1 MSSASLIGRTLGGRF
16 RVIGF
21 IGEGA
26 MASVYR
32 AVQVQEPRDVAVKVM
47 HPHLTGDP
55 TFVGRFRRE
64 AKAAAQ
70 IQHPN
75 TVQIL
80 DFGVDDRVL
89 YIAMELLGGQD
100 LFETL
105 VVERRLGERRAVRI
119 LIQICDALIAAHEK
133 GIVHRDLKPE
143 NIMLLPPDPSDP
155 TIQRVKVLDFG
166 IAKILERDAAPASDG
181 GEPNSLANSV
191 LTTVGMVVGTPAYMS
206 PEQCRGET
214 IDARSDVYA
223 CGILLYQLIAG
234 RLPFAGDNAMD
245 LAVKHVRSEP
255 PPVHTVLPSV
265 NRELERIIL
274 TALGKWPAQRQDSAT
289 ALKAQ
294 LEAVLPQLTD
304 AVLSSAETSVARP
317 PPEPELRHRSLQE
330 VIDGDAV
337 STLRTSPGAT
347 SDPDI
352 AKTLTS
358 EKARIPLDA
367 TVPAGPLPAEEPL
380 TRPFRPVRPAAG
392 ADPGFVADLL
402 PIAAPK
408 RAHPEPDPTLAS
420 LLVGVPPALTTGP
433 APPLPIAAP
442 TVVGA
447 STGPGTWI
455 LIPFALLVGIAVG
468 VLAYF
473 LAR

>member
-75 TVQIL
+75 TVRIL

-89 YIAMELLGGQD
+89 YIAMELLAGQD

-119 LIQICDALIAAHEK
+119 LIQICDAMIAAHEK

-143 NIMLLPPDPSDP
+143 NIMLLPPDPADP
-155 TIQRVKVLDFG
+155 TVERVKVLDFG

-181 GEPNSLANSV
+181 GEPNSMSNSV

-206 PEQCRGET
+206 PEQCRGEV
-214 IDARSDVYA
+214 IDARSDIYA
-223 CGILLYQLIAG
+223 CGILLYQLVAG

-255 PPVHTVLPSV
+255 PPIHTVIPTV
-265 NRELERIIL
+265 NRELERVIL
-274 TALGKWPAQRQDSAT
+274 TSLGKWPAQRQASAHE
-289 ALKAQ
+289 LKDQ
-294 LEAVLPQLTD
+294 LEAILPELTD
-304 AVLSSAETSVARP
+304 EVLGRVEAAAPPSSGMARRAVQ
-317 PPEPELRHRSLQE
+317 ELL
-330 VIDGDAV
+330 DGDSV
-337 STLRTSPGAT
+337 STLRTSPSAT

-352 AKTLTS
+352 APTLTS
-358 EKARIPLDA
+358 EKALLPSEREPILRARAPAPAPLDA
-367 TVPAGPLPAEEPL
+367 TVPAGPLHLDELVPAP
-380 TRPFRPVRPAAG
+380 
-392 ADPGFVADLL
+392 
-402 PIAAPK
+402 PK
-408 RAHPEPDPTLAS
+408 RPIPEPDHTLAS
-420 LLVGVPPALTTGP
+420 LVDARAAGWQPA
-433 APPLPIAAP
+433 PIAAQP
-442 TVVGA
+442 RAPDG
-447 STGPGTWI
+447 SSGWL
-455 LIPFALLVGIAVG
+455 LIPFALIVGIAVG

-473 LAR
+473 LSR

>member
-32 AVQVQEPRDVAVKVM
+32 AVQVQEPRDVALKVM

-64 AKAAAQ
+64 ARAAAQ

-89 YIAMELLGGQD
+89 YIAMELLAGQD
-100 LFETL
+100 LFEAL

-119 LIQICDALIAAHEK
+119 LVQICDALIAAHEK

-143 NIMLLPPDPSDP
+143 NIMLVPPDPADP
-155 TIQRVKVLDFG
+155 TVERVKVLDFG
-166 IAKILERDAAPASDG
+166 IAKILERDIAPSDG
-181 GEPNSLANSV
+181 EPISMANSV

-206 PEQCRGET
+206 PEQCRGEV
-214 IDARSDVYA
+214 IDARSDIYS

-245 LAVKHVRSEP
+245 LAVKHVRSEVP
-255 PPVHTVLPSV
+255 PIHTIIPSV
-265 NRELERIIL
+265 NRQLERVIL
-274 TALGKWPAQRQDSAT
+274 TSLGKWPAQRQASALE
-289 ALKAQ
+289 LKQQ
-294 LEAVLPQLTD
+294 LEAILPELTD
-304 AVLSSAETSVARP
+304 EVLAARP
-317 PPEPELRHRSLQE
+317 DAAAPPSSGMARRAVQELL
-330 VIDGDAV
+330 DGDSV
-337 STLRTSPGAT
+337 STLRTSPSAT
-347 SDPDI
+347 SDADI
-352 AKTLTS
+352 APTLTS
-358 EKARIPLDA
+358 EKALLPSERPPTTHERAVAPAPLDA
-367 TVPAGPLPAEEPL
+367 TVPAGPLHLDELA
-380 TRPFRPVRPAAG
+380 TRPFRPLPSLAGEAA
-392 ADPGFVADLL
+392 ADLIL
-402 PIAAPK
+402 LPK
-408 RAHPEPDPTLAS
+408 RPIPEPEHTLAS
-420 LLVGVPPALTTGP
+420 LVDARAAGWQP
-433 APPLPIAAP
+433 APIAVNAPAPI
-442 TVVGA
+442 G
-447 STGPGTWI
+447 SSGWL
-455 LIPFALLVGIAVG
+455 LIPFALVVGIAVG

-473 LAR
+473 LAK

>member
-16 RVIGF
+16 RIIGF

-47 HPHLTGDP
+47 HPHLIGDP

-64 AKAAAQ
+64 AKAASQ

-119 LIQICDALIAAHEK
+119 LVQICDALIAAHEK

-143 NIMLLPPDPSDP
+143 NIMLLPPDPADP
-155 TIQRVKVLDFG
+155 TVQRVKVLDFG

-181 GEPNSLANSV
+181 GEPNSMANSV

-206 PEQCRGET
+206 PEQCRGEI
-214 IDARSDVYA
+214 IDARSDIYA
-223 CGILLYQLIAG
+223 CGILLYQLVAG
-234 RLPFAGDNAMD
+234 RLPFTGDNAMD

-255 PPVHTVLPSV
+255 PPIHAVIPTV
-265 NRELERIIL
+265 NRELERVIL
-274 TALGKWPAQRQDSAT
+274 TALGKWPAQRQASAIV
-289 ALKAQ
+289 LKEQ
-294 LEAVLPQLTD
+294 LEAILPELTD
-304 AVLSSAETSVARP
+304 GVGLVAEAAMPLSEPGVLRRA
-317 PPEPELRHRSLQE
+317 LQE
-330 VIDGDAV
+330 QLDGDSV
-337 STLRTSPGAT
+337 TTLRTSPTAA
-347 SDPDI
+347 SEPDI

-358 EKARIPLDA
+358 EKALAPLDA
-367 TVPAGPLPAEEPL
+367 TVPAGPLHLLDEPA
-380 TRPFRPVRPAAG
+380 TRPFHAPRPAAG
-392 ADPGFVADLL
+392 APAYAADLQ
-402 PIAAPK
+402 PAAPPK
-408 RAHPEPDPTLAS
+408 RPIPEPEHTLAS
-420 LLVGVPPALTTGP
+420 VMSSPSELGP
-433 APPLPIAAP
+433 APARPAPIAAP
-442 TVVGA
+442 TRAPAARSG
-447 STGPGTWI
+447 WL
-455 LIPFALLVGIAVG
+455 LIPFALVIGIAVG

-473 LAR
+473 FAR

>member
-1 MSSASLIGRTLGGRF
+1 MSSTSLIGRTLGGRF
-16 RVIGF
+16 RIIGF

-32 AVQVQEPRDVAVKVM
+32 AVQVQEPREVAIKVM
-47 HPHLTGDP
+47 HPHLIGDP

-64 AKAAAQ
+64 ARAASQ

-119 LIQICDALIAAHEK
+119 LIQICDALVAAHEK

-143 NIMLLPPDPSDP
+143 NIMLLPPDPGDP
-155 TIQRVKVLDFG
+155 TVQRVKVLDFG

-181 GEPNSLANSV
+181 GEPNSMANSV
-191 LTTVGMVVGTPAYMS
+191 LTSVGMVVGTPAYMS
-206 PEQCRGET
+206 PEQCRGEI
-214 IDARSDVYA
+214 IDARSDIYA
-223 CGILLYQLIAG
+223 CGILLYQLVAG

-255 PPVHTVLPSV
+255 PPIHTVLSTV
-265 NRELERIIL
+265 NRDLERVIL
-274 TALGKWPAQRQDSAT
+274 TALGKWPAQRQASASV
-289 ALKAQ
+289 LKEQ
-294 LEAVLPQLTD
+294 LEALLPRLTD
-304 AVLSSAETSVARP
+304 GIALAADAVTAPGALEIHRRAVQ
-317 PPEPELRHRSLQE
+317 ELLE
-330 VIDGDAV
+330 GDAV
-337 STLRTSPGAT
+337 STLRSSPNAS
-347 SDPDI
+347 SDHDLAP
-352 AKTLTS
+352 TLTS
-358 EKARIPLDA
+358 EKALLPLDA
-367 TVPAGPLPAEEPL
+367 TVPAGPLHFADEPA
-380 TRPFRPVRPAAG
+380 TRPFRAPRPAAG
-392 ADPGFVADLL
+392 APLPYAADLA
-402 PIAAPK
+402 PAATPK
-408 RAHPEPDPTLAS
+408 RSIPEPDHTLAS
-420 LLVGVPPALTTGP
+420 LIGGPAELAP
-433 APPLPIAAP
+433 APPRAAPLAAP
-442 TVVGA
+442 TPAA
-447 STGPGTWI
+447 SGPASASGWI
-455 LIPFALLVGIAVG
+455 LIPFALVVGIAVG

>member
-1 MSSASLIGRTLGGRF
+1 MSSASLIGRTLGERF

-64 AKAAAQ
+64 AKAASQ
-70 IQHPN
+70 IRHPN

-80 DFGVDDRVL
+80 DYGVDGRML
-89 YIAMELLGGQD
+89 YIAMELLAGQD

-155 TIQRVKVLDFG
+155 TAPRVKVLDFG
-166 IAKILERDAAPASDG
+166 IAKILERDKAPPPSDG
-181 GEPNSLANSV
+181 SEPKTPTSMVNSV

-206 PEQCRGET
+206 PEQCRGEAV
-214 IDARSDVYA
+214 DARSDVYA

-245 LAVKHVRSEP
+245 LAVKHVRTEP
-255 PPVHTVLPSV
+255 PPIHTLLPEV
-265 NRELERIIL
+265 NRDLERVIL
-274 TALGKWPAQRQDSAT
+274 TALGKWPAQRQGSAA
-289 ALKAQ
+289 ALKEQ
-294 LEAVLPQLTD
+294 LEAILPQLTD
-304 AVLSSAETSVARP
+304 AVLGGADVGAFTPV
-317 PPEPELRHRSLQE
+317 EPELRRRSMQE
-330 VIDGDAV
+330 LLDADTV
-337 STLRTSPGAT
+337 STLRSSTN
-347 SDPDI
+347 DPSEHGI
-352 AKTLTS
+352 VPTLTS
-358 EKARIPLDA
+358 EKALLTLDA
-367 TVPAGPLPAEEPL
+367 AAPQTPWMVDEPP
-380 TRPFRPVRPAAG
+380 TRPFLSSMRLGSG
-392 ADPGFVADLL
+392 ADLGNSADRAPPAPRAKPGF
-402 PIAAPK
+402 
-408 RAHPEPDPTLAS
+408 PEPAPTLTSLAVGRPRKPYVTAS
-420 LLVGVPPALTTGP
+420 SIRPQAPVAGP
-433 APPLPIAAP
+433 
-442 TVVGA
+442 
-447 STGPGTWI
+447 STWI
-455 LIPFALLVGIAVG
+455 LIPLSLIVGIAVG
-468 VLAYF
+468 VLAYL

>member
-32 AVQVQEPRDVAVKVM
+32 AVQVQEPRDVALKVM

-64 AKAAAQ
+64 ARAAAQ
-70 IQHPN
+70 IQHSN

-119 LIQICDALIAAHEK
+119 LIQICDALTAAHEK
-133 GIVHRDLKPE
+133 GIIHRDLKPE
-143 NIMLLPPDPSDP
+143 NIMLLPPDPRDP
-155 TIQRVKVLDFG
+155 TAERVKVLDFG
-166 IAKILERDAAPASDG
+166 IAKILERDAPASDG
-181 GEPNSLANSV
+181 GEPNSMANSV

-223 CGILLYQLIAG
+223 CGILLYQLVAG

-255 PPVHTVLPSV
+255 PPMHTVMPTV
-265 NRELERIIL
+265 NRDLERVVL
-274 TALGKWPAQRQDSAT
+274 TALGKWPAQRQASAT
-289 ALKAQ
+289 ELKAQ
-294 LEAVLPQLTD
+294 LEAILPQLTD
-304 AVLSSAETSVARP
+304 GVGERPEPASA
-317 PPEPELRHRSLQE
+317 PPEPERRRRSLQE
-330 VIDGDAV
+330 HLDGDAV
-337 STLRTSPGAT
+337 STMRTSPSAA

-352 AKTLTS
+352 APTLTS
-358 EKARIPLDA
+358 EKALLPLDA
-367 TVPAGPLPAEEPL
+367 TVEADPLHVIA
-380 TRPFRPVRPAAG
+380 PAAHPREAARSA
-392 ADPGFVADLL
+392 ADHAP
-402 PIAAPK
+402 AAPA
-408 RAHPEPDPTLAS
+408 RRSIPEPDHTLAS
-420 LLVGVPPALTTGP
+420 LVGELPTPAAMR
-433 APPLPIAAP
+433 APPSPSAASAP
-442 TVVGA
+442 LRAPAG
-447 STGPGTWI
+447 STGWM

-473 LAR
+473 LSK

>member
-16 RVIGF
+16 RIIGF

-75 TVQIL
+75 TVQIV

-143 NIMLLPPDPSDP
+143 NIMLLPPDPRDP
-155 TIQRVKVLDFG
+155 TVERVKVLDFG
-166 IAKILERDAAPASDG
+166 IAKILERDAAPPSDG
-181 GEPNSLANSV
+181 GEPNSMANSV

-214 IDARSDVYA
+214 IDARSDIYA
-223 CGILLYQLIAG
+223 CGILLYQLVAG

-245 LAVKHVRSEP
+245 LAVKHVRNEP
-255 PPVHTVLPSV
+255 PPIHTVIPTV
-265 NRELERIIL
+265 NRDLERVIL
-274 TALGKWPAQRQDSAT
+274 TSLGKWPAQRQASAIE
-289 ALKAQ
+289 LKAQ

-304 AVLSSAETSVARP
+304 GAGERP
-317 PPEPELRHRSLQE
+317 EVFTAPPEPELRRRSLQE
-330 VIDGDAV
+330 HLDGDAV
-337 STLRTSPGAT
+337 STLRTSPTAA

-358 EKARIPLDA
+358 EKAPLPGLDA
-367 TVPAGPLPAEEPL
+367 TVAAGPLHVASPAL
-380 TRPFRPVRPAAG
+380 RPIEAARPTAVSAPARRP
-392 ADPGFVADLL
+392 
-402 PIAAPK
+402 I
-408 RAHPEPDPTLAS
+408 PEPDHTLAS
-420 LLVGVPPALTTGP
+420 LVGELPNAAPPPA
-433 APPLPIAAP
+433 APIAVAARAAAP
-442 TVVGA
+442 AA
-447 STGPGTWI
+447 SSGWM

-473 LAR
+473 LAK

>member
-1 MSSASLIGRTLGGRF
+1 MSSASLIGRTLGERF

-32 AVQVQEPRDVAVKVM
+32 AVQVEEPRDVAVKVM

-64 AKAAAQ
+64 AKAASQ
-70 IQHPN
+70 IRHPN

-80 DFGVDDRVL
+80 DYGVDGRML
-89 YIAMELLGGQD
+89 YIAMELLAGQD

-143 NIMLLPPDPSDP
+143 NIMLLPPDASDP
-155 TIQRVKVLDFG
+155 TAPRVKVLDFG
-166 IAKILERDAAPASDG
+166 IAKILERDKAPPSEG
-181 GEPNSLANSV
+181 SEPKTPTSMVNSV

-206 PEQCRGET
+206 PEQCRGEA

-245 LAVKHVRSEP
+245 LAIKHVRSEP
-255 PPVHTVLPSV
+255 PPIHTLLPEV
-265 NRELERIIL
+265 NRELERVIL
-274 TALGKWPAQRQDSAT
+274 TALGKWPAQRQGSAA
-289 ALKAQ
+289 ALKEQ
-294 LEAVLPQLTD
+294 LEAILPQLTD
-304 AVLSSAETSVARP
+304 AVLGSADVGAFAP
-317 PPEPELRHRSLQE
+317 VEPELRRRSMQE
-330 VIDGDAV
+330 LLDADTV
-337 STLRTSPGAT
+337 STLRSSTN
-347 SDPDI
+347 DPPEKGI
-352 AKTLTS
+352 IPTLTS
-358 EKARIPLDA
+358 EKALLTLDA
-367 TVPAGPLPAEEPL
+367 AAPQTPWMADEPPA
-380 TRPFRPVRPAAG
+380 RPFLSSMRLGSG
-392 ADPGFVADLL
+392 ADLGNSADHAPRARAKPGF
-402 PIAAPK
+402 
-408 RAHPEPDPTLAS
+408 PEPAPTLTSLVAGRPRKPYKTAS
-420 LLVGVPPALTTGP
+420 TLRPP
-433 APPLPIAAP
+433 APP
-442 TVVGA
+442 VGA
-447 STGPGTWI
+447 AGPATWV
-455 LIPFALLVGIAVG
+455 LIPLALIVGVAVG
-468 VLAYF
+468 VLAYL

>member
-32 AVQVQEPRDVAVKVM
+32 AVQVQEPRDVAIKVM

-133 GIVHRDLKPE
+133 GIIHRDLKPE
-143 NIMLLPPDPSDP
+143 NIMLLPPDPRDP
-155 TIQRVKVLDFG
+155 TVERVKVLDFG
-166 IAKILERDAAPASDG
+166 IAKILERDAAPPSDG
-181 GEPNSLANSV
+181 GEPNSMANSV

-206 PEQCRGET
+206 PEQCRGEP

-223 CGILLYQLIAG
+223 CGILLYQLVAG

-245 LAVKHVRSEP
+245 LAVKHVRNEP
-255 PPVHTVLPSV
+255 PPIHTVLPTV
-265 NRELERIIL
+265 NRDLEALIL
-274 TALGKWPAQRQDSAT
+274 TALGKWPAQRQESAT
-289 ALKAQ
+289 ELKSQ

-304 AVLSSAETSVARP
+304 GAGEAPQIMAR
-317 PPEPELRHRSLQE
+317 PPEPELRRRSVQE
-330 VIDGDAV
+330 LIDGDAV
-337 STLRTSPGAT
+337 STLRNSPTAS

-352 AKTLTS
+352 APTLTS
-358 EKARIPLDA
+358 EKALLPLEA
-367 TVPAGPLPAEEPL
+367 TLVAGPSPIAPRPL
-380 TRPFRPVRPAAG
+380 EAARPPAAP
-392 ADPGFVADLL
+392 AP
-402 PIAAPK
+402 AAPA
-408 RAHPEPDPTLAS
+408 RRQVPEPDHTLAS
-420 LLVGVPPALTTGP
+420 LVGELPTP
-433 APPLPIAAP
+433 APMLAPPSPIAAVAAARAP
-442 TVVGA
+442 AG
-447 STGPGTWI
+447 SSGWL
-455 LIPFALLVGIAVG
+455 LIPFALVVGVAVG

>member
-1 MSSASLIGRTLGGRF
+1 MSSASLIGRTLGERF

-32 AVQVQEPRDVAVKVM
+32 AVQVGEPRDVAVKVM

-64 AKAAAQ
+64 AKAASQ

-80 DFGVDDRVL
+80 DYGVDGRML
-89 YIAMELLGGQD
+89 YIAMELLAGQD

-143 NIMLLPPDPSDP
+143 NIMLLPPDASDP
-155 TIQRVKVLDFG
+155 TAPRVKVLDFG
-166 IAKILERDAAPASDG
+166 IAKILERDKEPLSDG
-181 GEPNSLANSV
+181 SEPKTPNSMANSV

-206 PEQCRGET
+206 PEQCRGEA

-255 PPVHTVLPSV
+255 PPIHALLPDV
-265 NRELERIIL
+265 NRDLERVIL

-289 ALKAQ
+289 ALKEQ
-294 LEAVLPQLTD
+294 LEAVLPELTD
-304 AVLSSAETSVARP
+304 AALGNADGFSLAPV
-317 PPEPELRHRSLQE
+317 EPELRRRSMQE
-330 VIDGDAV
+330 LLDADTV
-337 STLRTSPGAT
+337 STLRSSTTHDSA
-347 SDPDI
+347 DPN
-352 AKTLTS
+352 ALPTLTS
-358 EKARIPLDA
+358 EKALLTLDA
-367 TVPAGPLPAEEPL
+367 AAPQTPWMVDEPP
-380 TRPFRPVRPAAG
+380 TRPFLSSMRLGSG
-392 ADPGFVADLL
+392 ADLGNSADLL
-402 PIAAPK
+402 PAA
-408 RAHPEPDPTLAS
+408 RARPGFPQPSPTLTSSA
-420 LLVGVPPALTTGP
+420 VGRPRKPFV
-433 APPLPIAAP
+433 APSAMRTHAP
-442 TVVGA
+442 TPSA
-447 STGPGTWI
+447 GPGAWI
-455 LIPFALLVGIAVG
+455 LIPLALFVGIAVG
-468 VLAYF
+468 VLAYV

>member
-1 MSSASLIGRTLGGRF
+1 MSSASLIGRTLSGRF

-32 AVQVQEPRDVAVKVM
+32 AVQVQQPHDVAVKVM

-64 AKAAAQ
+64 ARAAAQ

-80 DFGVDDRVL
+80 DFGVDERVL
-89 YIAMELLGGQD
+89 YIAMELLAGQD

-143 NIMLLPPDPSDP
+143 NIMLLPPDPADP
-155 TIQRVKVLDFG
+155 TVERVKVLDFG

-181 GEPNSLANSV
+181 GEPNSMANSV

-206 PEQCRGET
+206 PEQCRGEP
-214 IDARSDVYA
+214 IDPRSDIYA
-223 CGILLYQLIAG
+223 CGILLYQLVAG

-255 PPVHTVLPSV
+255 PPIHTVIPTV
-265 NRELERIIL
+265 NRELERVIL
-274 TALGKWPAQRQDSAT
+274 TALGKWPAQRQASALV
-289 ALKAQ
+289 LKGQ
-294 LEAVLPQLTD
+294 LEAVLPELTD
-304 AVLSSAETSVARP
+304 EMYTGGRVEATATPVSDASRRAAHELIDADSA
-317 PPEPELRHRSLQE
+317 
-330 VIDGDAV
+330 
-337 STLRTSPGAT
+337 STLRNSPNAS

-358 EKARIPLDA
+358 EKALLPRHDAPHPLDA
-367 TVPAGPLPAEEPL
+367 TVPAGPLHFEVLA
-380 TRPFRPVRPAAG
+380 
-392 ADPGFVADLL
+392 
-402 PIAAPK
+402 AAPPK
-408 RAHPEPDPTLAS
+408 RSIPEPDHTLAS
-420 LLVGVPPALTTGP
+420 LVHARSAGWQSAPLAAKAPA
-433 APPLPIAAP
+433 AA
-442 TVVGA
+442 G
-447 STGPGTWI
+447 SSGWL
-455 LIPFALLVGIAVG
+455 LIPFALVVGIAVG

-473 LAR
+473 LAK